1 MGRTLLHLVDRNGQD
16 LAALTRDAVEAA
28 YHWAVWDFPGVD
40 QALVAGWAEEVGE
53 AMAARAASIEVPRRY
68 AFAALR
74 GKILEW
80 FRRHPGREVTVG
92 IGSELEQWVGV
103 DRNGQRIVE
112 RAVLFEQLRAKLSE
126 RDRQILMLLLQ
137 DITSPKDVAAAL
149 GVKYDA
155 AAKAIQRVKERL
167 AAIKAKAPKRDRAQG
182 PPNLCQSAS

>member
-1 MGRTLLHLVDRNGQD
+1 MGRGGGKGDGNR
-16 LAALTRDAVEAA
+16 
-28 YHWAVWDFPGVD
+28 
-40 QALVAGWAEEVGE
+40 AG
-53 AMAARAASIEVPRRY
+53 SIEVPRRY

-74 GKILEW
+74 GKIQEW
-80 FRRHPGREVTVG
+80 FRRHPGKEVTVG

-103 DRNGQRIVE
+103 DRNGQRIME

-167 AAIKAKAPKRDRAQG
+167 AAILAKAPKRDRAQG

>member
-1 MGRTLLHLVDRNGQD
+1 
-16 LAALTRDAVEAA
+16 
-28 YHWAVWDFPGVD
+28 
-40 QALVAGWAEEVGE
+40 
-53 AMAARAASIEVPRRY
+53 MAARAASIEVPRRY

-103 DRNGQRIVE
+103 DRNGQRVLE
-112 RAVLFEQLRAKLSE
+112 RAVLFEQLRTKLSE

-137 DITSPKDVAAAL
+137 DITSPKDVATAL

-167 AAIKAKAPKRDRAQG
+167 AAIMAKAPKRDRAQG
-182 PPNLCQSAS
+182 PPNLCKSAS